1 MLESPESAAFFAVAL
16 LVFALSSC
24 QALKRAAAPVAIF
37 DARVSESPPDFC
49 GQDSGGLDPGGLG
62 LGVEFV
68 ASNLSGRP
76 VKSVSV
82 FVSVQ
87 ERQEDSGQED
97 DYGGAFY
104 EALWTLEDGLEAGQE
119 EQVFVPLE
127 DAPADCDA
135 DSLEIQSLYVESA
148 LYEDG
153 EIWARRN

>member
-1 MLESPESAAFFAVAL
+1 M
-16 LVFALSSC
+16 
-24 QALKRAAAPVAIF
+24 
-37 DARVSESPPDFC
+37 
-49 GQDSGGLDPGGLG
+49 
-62 LGVEFV
+62 GVEFV

-127 DAPADCDA
+127 DAPADCNA